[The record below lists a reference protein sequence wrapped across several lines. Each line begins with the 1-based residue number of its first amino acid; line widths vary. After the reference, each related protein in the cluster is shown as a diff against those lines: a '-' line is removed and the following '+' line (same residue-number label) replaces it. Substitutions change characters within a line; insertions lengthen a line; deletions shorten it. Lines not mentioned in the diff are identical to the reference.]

1 MESLDSW
8 VLVRP
13 PEGADGLHLRVERR
27 NGRLVITGLYL
38 HADEIK
44 PAVWRAVSISR
55 LEAALNASP
64 VAATQPAID
73 TGSEARDV
81 SQEPSLSEL
90 EMRAANAPE
99 QHGQLGLANQVEQAL
114 PITPIL
120 GSTRSTD
127 ATRRPLAR
135 PDGRDPDGFYARVAD
150 AYREYAPHTR
160 AAAAAIAREADV
172 PVTTV
177 HRWIGEARRR
187 GFLPPGRKGKAG

>member
-1 MESLDSW
+1 LARS
-8 VLVRP
+8 
-13 PEGADGLHLRVERR
+13 PEGVDGLHLRVEGR

-38 HADEIK
+38 HADEIS
-44 PAVWRAVSISR
+44 PAVLRAISISR

-64 VAATQPAID
+64 DVATQPPFD
-73 TGSEARDV
+73 TESEEEDAA
-81 SQEPSLSEL
+81 QEPSLAEL
-90 EMRAANAPE
+90 RRRASNAQE
-99 QHGQLGLANQVEQAL
+99 QRGRLGLADSVEQAL

-120 GSTRSTD
+120 GSTRSAK
-127 ATRRPLAR
+127 ATRAPLTR

-160 AAAAAIAREADV
+160 AAAAEIAREANV

-187 GFLPPGRKGKAG
+187 GFLPPARKGKAG